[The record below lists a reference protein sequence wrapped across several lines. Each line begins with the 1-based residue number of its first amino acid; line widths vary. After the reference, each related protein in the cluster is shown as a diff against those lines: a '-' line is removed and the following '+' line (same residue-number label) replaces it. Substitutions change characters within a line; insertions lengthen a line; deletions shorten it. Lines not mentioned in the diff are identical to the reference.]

1 MQRFRLMKILF
12 INKYDTSG
20 GAAIAAWRLH
30 EALQKSY
37 KTENAFLVGIK
48 RSGYD
53 FVYET
58 RKKGLENTLEKGMN
72 FLFNKFGLQYVW
84 FPFSTKRILK
94 FTKSFH
100 PDIIALQNI
109 HGGYFDTTLI
119 KKLSGMAPIVWT
131 LHDMWAFTG
140 NAAYTFG
147 DESWKQMQG
156 GAKEHKHFPQTG
168 FNNGKWLLQRKKDI
182 YTKSRLTIVS
192 PSEWLQK
199 LALQSPVLKGKK
211 ILHIPNG
218 IDTSLFC
225 PAENKVQIKQEF
237 GISPE
242 QKVLLFTAEKLMQ
255 SEQKG
260 GAALLEILKKLDQ
273 EMAMPVTLLTLGQG
287 NLPLTFEQLKVK
299 PLGYVSDQKQIIK
312 ALQASDLFLF
322 PTKADNL
329 PNTLIEAI
337 ACGLPCITY
346 DVGGCGEIIKNG
358 ENGFLVPPFEVNP
371 FVEAIKGLL
380 EDQNKFVTFSDVAR
394 KYAVEN
400 FEVSEMARRYFE
412 VFGGLLKG

>member
-1 MQRFRLMKILF
+1 MKILF
-12 INKYDTSG
+12 INKYDTNG

-30 EALQKSY
+30 EALQKEY
-37 KTENAFLVGIK
+37 HTQNAFLVGIK

-53 FVYET
+53 FVHET
-58 RKKGLENTLEKGMN
+58 RKKGVENMLEKGIN
-72 FLFNKFGLQYVW
+72 FLLNQLGLQYIW
-84 FPFSTKRILK
+84 FPFSTNNILK
-94 FTKSFH
+94 FAYSFK

-119 KKLSGMAPIVWT
+119 KKLSGIAPIVWT

-147 DESWKQMQG
+147 DESWKQMRG
-156 GAKEHKHFPQTG
+156 GKKEHKHFPPTG
-168 FNNGKWLLQRKKDI
+168 FNNGKWLLERKQHI
-182 YTKSRLTIVS
+182 YKNSHLTIVC

-199 LALQSPVLKGKK
+199 LALQSPVLAGKK
-211 ILHIPNG
+211 IWHIPNG
-218 IDTSLFC
+218 VDTSLFC
-225 PAENKVQIKQEF
+225 PAENKDQIKQEL
-237 GISPE
+237 GISPK

-260 GAALLEILKKLDQ
+260 GTALLEILKKLDQ
-273 EMAMPVTLLTLGQG
+273 EIAVPVTLLTLGHG
-287 NLPLTFEQLKVK
+287 NLPPSFGQLKVR
-299 PLGYVSDQKQIIK
+299 PLGYVSEKKQIIK

-346 DVGGCGEIIKNG
+346 DIGGCGEIIKD
-358 ENGFLVPPFEVNP
+358 EVNGFLVPPFQVNP
-371 FVEAIKGLL
+371 FVEAIKRLL
-380 EDQNKFVTFSDVAR
+380 EDQNKLAAFSEAAR

-400 FEVSEMARRYFE
+400 FEVSKMARRYFE
-412 VFGGLLKG
+412 VFKELTND